1 MKKYLKYLPYVILI
15 TALLSTLTSLYFS
28 EILKLAPC
36 VLCWSLRI
44 AMFPLVPISVVGIL
58 KKDKNLPLYILPL
71 SIGGWLISLYHNLL
85 YYHIIPEAIA
95 PCQQGVSCTQKLLDI
110 FGFIDIPQGAF
121 LAFTF
126 INLCTIIYLKSLKKK
141 I

>member
-1 MKKYLKYLPYVILI
+1 MKHYAKYLPYVILM
-15 TALLSTLTSLYFS
+15 TALLSTLASFYFS
-28 EILKLAPC
+28 EIMKLVPC
-36 VLCWSLRI
+36 VLCWYSRVAL
-44 AMFPLVPISVVGIL
+44 FPIVPISVVGIL

-95 PCQQGVSCTQKLLDI
+95 PCQQGVSCTQKLLAL
-110 FGFIDIPQGAF
+110 FGFIDIPLGAF

-141 I
+141 A